1 MKSSL
6 NLKEIEKR
14 AFRSTYEDGLWDI
27 YYGLMIIL
35 MAGILTRPIE
45 GYGWVNLVFLVAGY
59 AAAFLLFRAGKKYI
73 TVPRLGMVTFGE
85 IRKKKNHT
93 MRLILVVF
101 LFLQILLL
109 VGTFVALVNPVAGN
123 WLDRQLAGNN
133 ELLLVSLVAALILC
147 VGIPIVAY
155 FSDFSR
161 GYYIAIL
168 MALAVFV
175 MLFFE
180 RALYPIIIGLLIV
193 LSGLVLLFRF
203 LKRYPLPGGDN
214 EHE

>member
-1 MKSSL
+1 
-6 NLKEIEKR
+6 
-14 AFRSTYEDGLWDI
+14 
-27 YYGLMIIL
+27 MIIL

-123 WLDRQLAGNN
+123 WLDRQLAGKND
-133 ELLLVSLVAALILC
+133 LLLVSLVAALILC
-147 VGIPIVAY
+147 VGMSIVAY